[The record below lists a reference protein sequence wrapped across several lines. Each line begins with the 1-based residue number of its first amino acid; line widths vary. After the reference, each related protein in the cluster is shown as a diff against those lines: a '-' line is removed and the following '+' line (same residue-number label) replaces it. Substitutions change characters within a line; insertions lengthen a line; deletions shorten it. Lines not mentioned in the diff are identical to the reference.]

1 MRYTKLFVS
10 LFTLKIY
17 VLYYRG
23 QNNKGRPGMSIDA
36 NAVLPGTIR
45 SHVSLESLRYTFF
58 LNMSLCL
65 TESLVV

>member
-1 MRYTKLFVS
+1 MRYTKLFVRF
-10 LFTLKIY
+10 LYTLKIY

-45 SHVSLESLRYTFF
+45 SHVTLESYITPF
-58 LNMSLCL
+58 S
-65 TESLVV
+65 